1 VVGDGKVRFGGRGI
15 RAVRRCEEEP
25 EWEVNPPLQ
34 PRAWDKGARGGARG
48 RRPRRS
54 LGRRRV
60 DEHLSC
66 ACEASDRAPFKRR
79 PRLTSGPQQFFIYQ
93 DFQTPTL

>member
-1 VVGDGKVRFGGRGI
+1 VVGDGKACFGDRGI
-15 RAVRRCEEEP
+15 GAVRRCEEEP

-34 PRAWDKGARGGARG
+34 PRTGDKGARGGARG

-54 LGRRRV
+54 SGCRRV

-66 ACEASDRAPFKRR
+66 ACEARNRAPFKWRL
-79 PRLTSGPQQFFIYQ
+79 RLTSGPQ
-93 DFQTPTL
+93 